1 MGDSAGCLPFDL
13 SQQQFMQVVHG
24 IRDGGGTGRVEFF
37 AGAVA
42 VEGADAGQGVFLRA
56 DDIVLTVTDHDN
68 ASLIGQ
74 ADVSSA

>member
-13 SQQQFMQVVHG
+13 SQQQFVQVLHG
-24 IRDGGGTGRVEFF
+24 ICDCSGTGGSQFL

-42 VEGADAGQGVFLRA
+42 VEGADAGQGVFFRA

-74 ADVSSA
+74 ADGV

>member
-13 SQQQFMQVVHG
+13 SQQQFMQVFHG
-24 IRDGGGTGRVEFF
+24 IRDGGGTGGSQFL

-42 VEGADAGQGVFLRA
+42 VESADAGQGVFLRA

-68 ASLIGQ
+68 AGLIGQ
-74 ADVSSA
+74 QMPF